1 MRHHGHFILYSRS
14 IDIIANNNKNNNVR
28 DHISTFRLVEGGPGK
43 LDRKIVGKALM
54 PQYWGCVP
62 PPTDKNYF
70 REKSEIMGGWGVKV
84 LNPFW

>member
-1 MRHHGHFILYSRS
+1 MAESVR
-14 IDIIANNNKNNNVR
+14 NKIVLHPPDCNAR
-28 DHISTFRLVEGGPGK
+28 CPGK

-70 REKSEIMGGWGVKV
+70 REKPEIMGGWGVKV
-84 LNPFW
+84 LNRFW